1 MKAELI
7 GLKIQ
12 KLSHSF
18 PLADALKK
26 TPKETFFILYVH
38 IAWVVPVVIL
48 AEMNLRKTLII
59 YNNKVVCFYG
69 IQMQNTGRQVAAGF
83 QALKV

>member
-1 MKAELI
+1 MRAERT

-18 PLADALKK
+18 LLAAALKK
-26 TPKETFFILYVH
+26 SPDEAFFVLYVH
-38 IAWVVPVVIL
+38 ITWVVSVVIL
-48 AEMNLRKTLII
+48 GETDLRKVLII
-59 YNNKVVCFYG
+59 YDKKVVCFYG
-69 IQMQNTGRQVAAGF
+69 IQMQNTVRQMATVF